1 MDSAY
6 TIVNHRM
13 QARHIQE
20 LETTMRSIVNV
31 GMDVHKETIAI
42 AVFRDNNRNGKNR
55 KTGME
60 EKKEEMS
67 SQPAL
72 KNRDGA

>member
-1 MDSAY
+1 
-6 TIVNHRM
+6 
-13 QARHIQE
+13 
-20 LETTMRSIVNV
+20 MRSIVNV